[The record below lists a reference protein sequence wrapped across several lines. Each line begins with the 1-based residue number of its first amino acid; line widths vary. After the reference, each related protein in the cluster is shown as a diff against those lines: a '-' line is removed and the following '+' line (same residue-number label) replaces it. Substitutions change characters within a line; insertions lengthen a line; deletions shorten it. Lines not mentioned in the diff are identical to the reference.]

1 MGQASGEGRTENGAS
16 KREVDEGETS
26 RHKSEQSPS
35 SVRHWS
41 DGTGR
46 LHKRRDRGEAEGKAE
61 GTRAG
66 IGSGEYET
74 ARVFSFSSSSLS
86 FSALISPSHWPSR
99 PSAPSLLF
107 SKACTWLHAVM
118 LPKVANH
125 LFHHTHRAVVA
136 VQNQT
141 GHTLR
146 NVLQLQSSSGP
157 TTAVTGWGSSVG
169 SSGPSHSGPGPS
181 KYHASGRLQ
190 STHSVSLSFTHSSL
204 MF

>member
-86 FSALISPSHWPSR
+86 LLR
-99 PSAPSLLF
+99 PHLAFTL
-107 SKACTWLHAVM
+107 AV
-118 LPKVANH
+118 AS
-125 LFHHTHRAVVA
+125 FRA
-136 VQNQT
+136 
-141 GHTLR
+141 
-146 NVLQLQSSSGP
+146 QSS
-157 TTAVTGWGSSVG
+157 
-169 SSGPSHSGPGPS
+169 
-181 KYHASGRLQ
+181 L
-190 STHSVSLSFTHSSL
+190 F
-204 MF
+204 